1 LAPDADLVGL
11 EVINT
16 AGERLGKVTGLIETG
31 ANAVMRVVDDV
42 GLERLLPFVSA
53 VIQAVDGEAGRIRV
67 EWGSDW

>member
-1 LAPDADLVGL
+1 
-11 EVINT
+11 
-16 AGERLGKVTGLIETG
+16 
-31 ANAVMRVVDDV
+31 MRVVDDV